1 MITHGR
7 GQWGSKGVGPAIGS
21 SSQHSWFGNKR
32 TEGMREV
39 VRPLGALE
47 AHRNSR
53 AATTGARSWQADW
66 GQWGD
71 SQHSIA
77 APSTHLS

>member
-1 MITHGR
+1 MSTQGQGTR
-7 GQWGSKGVGPAIGS
+7 GKGVDPAIGS
-21 SSQHSWFGNKR
+21 PTHENWWLVKR

-53 AATTGARSWQADW
+53 AATTGACSWQDNYN
-66 GQWGD
+66 Q
-71 SQHSIA
+71 
-77 APSTHLS
+77 